1 MEVKLNKVAGER
13 PFVLAFAFATLAEA
27 MAALKA
33 IDGLPASS
41 AYQPDAKEL
50 RDDALARMIEWDE
63 RRVRNTVDVPLPM
76 MPDALAADS
85 DEDIGLKA
93 GEAVNGF
100 SGLDPLPDQV
110 TPICGTYVFAP
121 DPFDKPRAIPEVGGF
136 MFHTD
141 AD

>member
-63 RRVRNTVDVPLPM
+63 RRNTVDVPLPM

-93 GEAVNGF
+93 GEAVGREAAHGALNPVIETFRGIV
-100 SGLDPLPDQV
+100 DAHD
-110 TPICGTYVFAP
+110 A
-121 DPFDKPRAIPEVGGF
+121 RMAGGF